1 VEPATVLMLQHPV
14 IVLYSLQYSRETVEP
29 ATVLM
34 LQHPVIVTHLNH
46 IHWVV
51 SILLDGSV

>member
-1 VEPATVLMLQHPV
+1 MVLMLQHPV